1 MSKELSFPKFEDIPV
16 STKTFVIMMNINID
30 IYKLYE
36 QLPITEYTLIP
47 KKRGRKPKEPVI
59 NPNKDIVS
67 GSIISVEYIDNIRG
81 VDLKKKKEKKDSE
94 NRKTHFRNSVS
105 IVIVIN
111 NKMINFK
118 ISRNGKIQM
127 TGCKTDEQSEEV
139 MKYLWNYIKD
149 TDIYTYKQKQDSEEI
164 YDYFESI
171 FIPAMRNIDFSLG
184 FHVNR
189 EELDTYIN
197 TEGKYFSLL
206 ETSFGYTGVN
216 IKIPLDIDISTI
228 SIKRFIYKDSGVWD
242 IDYVTYKYFLEMLS
256 PREQKQKIEKE
267 RYNTFLVFHSG
278 KTIMSGICSETQRN
292 TYYTFIN
299 IIKEAHE
306 LIEEKL
312 DESECYSE

>member
-1 MSKELSFPKFEDIPV
+1 
-16 STKTFVIMMNINID
+16 MNINID
-30 IYKLYE
+30 INKLFE

-67 GSIISVEYIDNIRG
+67 GSIISIEYIDNIRG

-94 NRKTHFRNSVS
+94 TKKTHFRNSVS

-127 TGCKTDEQSEEV
+127 TGCKTDEQAEEV

-149 TDIYTYKQKQDSEEI
+149 TDIYTYKQKQDTEEI
-164 YDYFESI
+164 YNYFESI

-216 IKIPLDIDISTI
+216 IKIPLDVDILNI
-228 SIKRFIYKDSGVWD
+228 S
-242 IDYVTYKYFLEMLS
+242 
-256 PREQKQKIEKE
+256 
-267 RYNTFLVFHSG
+267 N
-278 KTIMSGICSETQRN
+278 
-292 TYYTFIN
+292 
-299 IIKEAHE
+299 
-306 LIEEKL
+306 
-312 DESECYSE
+312 